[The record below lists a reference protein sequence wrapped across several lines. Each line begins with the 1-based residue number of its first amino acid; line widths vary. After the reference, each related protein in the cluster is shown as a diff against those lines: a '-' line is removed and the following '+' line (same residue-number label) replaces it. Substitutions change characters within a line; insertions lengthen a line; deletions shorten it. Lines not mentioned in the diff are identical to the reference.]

1 MKKMSA
7 EKILE
12 YYIKLAKKETKV
24 KKVYIQRKGN
34 VRLYEFRCFYR
45 NFA

>member
-1 MKKMSA
+1 MSA

-24 KKVYIQRKGN
+24 RKVYIQQSGIYADIR
-34 VRLYEFRCFYR
+34 RW
-45 NFA
+45 FAILHWR

>member
-7 EKILE
+7 EKVLE

-24 KKVYIQRKGN
+24 RKVYIQLMK
-34 VRLYEFRCFYR
+34 LWK
-45 NFA
+45 